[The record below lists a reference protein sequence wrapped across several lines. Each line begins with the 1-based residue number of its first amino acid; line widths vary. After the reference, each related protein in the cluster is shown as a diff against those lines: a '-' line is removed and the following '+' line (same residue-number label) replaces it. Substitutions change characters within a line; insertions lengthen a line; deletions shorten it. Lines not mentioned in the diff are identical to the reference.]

1 MKNAVMTDAVRHRC
15 PGRERGSILIF
26 ALTVLFFFSGMAVF
40 LKTMLDSQVFI
51 ESRDA
56 EYAVEADLLLAS
68 GFEAYGMIFTEAFP
82 KTATSDTPEKR
93 AADALNSIGKVAVK
107 NFGSSSSSSVPL
119 GVFYMNKKDLSEKD
133 KKDLSEKDKKDLSEK
148 DVVITQDRMGW
159 RIKTKNV
166 LTWHLEL
173 ADGTKLTRKAPVNL
187 YIHRPAA

>member
-40 LKTMLDSQVFI
+40 LKMMLDSQVFI

-119 GVFYMNKKDLSEKD
+119 GVFYTN
-133 KKDLSEKDKKDLSEK
+133 KKDLSEK
-148 DVVITQDRMGW
+148 DVVITQDGMGW
-159 RIKTKNV
+159 RIKTKND

-187 YIHRPAA
+187 YIHRPAACL

>member
-82 KTATSDTPEKR
+82 KTATSDTPEKK

-119 GVFYMNKKDLSEKD
+119 GVFYTN
-133 KKDLSEKDKKDLSEK
+133 KKDLSEK
-148 DVVITQDRMGW
+148 DVVITQDGMGW
-159 RIKTKNV
+159 RIKTKND

-187 YIHRPAA
+187 YIHQPAACL

>member
-1 MKNAVMTDAVRHRC
+1 MKNAVMTDAVRYRC

-40 LKTMLDSQVFI
+40 LKTMLDSQVFV

-119 GVFYMNKKDLSEKD
+119 GVFYTNKKDLSEKD
-133 KKDLSEKDKKDLSEK
+133 VD
-148 DVVITQDRMGW
+148 ITPDGMDW
-159 RIKTKNV
+159 RIKTKND

-187 YIHRPAA
+187 YIHRPAACL

>member
-119 GVFYMNKKDLSEKD
+119 GVFYTN
-133 KKDLSEKDKKDLSEK
+133 KKDLSEK
-148 DVVITQDRMGW
+148 DVVITQDGMGW
-159 RIKTKNV
+159 RIKTKND

-187 YIHRPAA
+187 YIHRPAACL

>member
-107 NFGSSSSSSVPL
+107 KNIGSSSSSFVTL
-119 GVFYMNKKDLSEKD
+119 GVFYTNKKDLSE
-133 KKDLSEKDKKDLSEK
+133 E
-148 DVVITQDRMGW
+148 DVVITQDGMGW
-159 RIKTKNV
+159 RIKTTKND

>member
-40 LKTMLDSQVFI
+40 LKTMLDSQAFI

-119 GVFYMNKKDLSEKD
+119 GVFYTN
-133 KKDLSEKDKKDLSEK
+133 KKDLSEK
-148 DVVITQDRMGW
+148 DVVITQDGMGW
-159 RIKTKNV
+159 RIKTKND

-187 YIHRPAA
+187 YIHRPAACL

>member
-1 MKNAVMTDAVRHRC
+1 MKNAVITDAVRHRC

-51 ESRDA
+51 ESRNA

-82 KTATSDTPEKR
+82 KTATSDTPKKR

-107 NFGSSSSSSVPL
+107 KNIGSSSSSFVTL
-119 GVFYMNKKDLSEKD
+119 GVFYTNKKDLSE
-133 KKDLSEKDKKDLSEK
+133 E
-148 DVVITQDRMGW
+148 DVVITQDGMGW
-159 RIKTKNV
+159 RIKTKKDLT
-166 LTWHLEL
+166 LTWYLEL

-187 YIHRPAA
+187 YIHGS

>member
-51 ESRDA
+51 ESQDA

-107 NFGSSSSSSVPL
+107 KNIGSSSSSFVTL
-119 GVFYMNKKDLSEKD
+119 GVFYTNWELHIAVEPQGCKKDLSE
-133 KKDLSEKDKKDLSEK
+133 E
-148 DVVITQDRMGW
+148 DVVITQDGMGW
-159 RIKTKNV
+159 RIKTNKDFI
-166 LTWHLEL
+166 WHLKL
-173 ADGTKLTRKAPVNL
+173 ADGTMLTRKAPVNL

>member
-1 MKNAVMTDAVRHRC
+1 MKNAVMTDAVRYRC

-68 GFEAYGMIFTEAFP
+68 GFEAYGMIFTAAFP

-119 GVFYMNKKDLSEKD
+119 GVFYTY
-133 KKDLSEKDKKDLSEK
+133 KKDLSEK
-148 DVVITQDRMGW
+148 DVDITPDGMGW
-159 RIKTKNV
+159 RIKTKND

-187 YIHRPAA
+187 YIHRPAACL

>member
-56 EYAVEADLLLAS
+56 EYAVEADLLLSS

-107 NFGSSSSSSVPL
+107 KNIGSSSSSFVTL
-119 GVFYMNKKDLSEKD
+119 GVFYTNKKDLSE
-133 KKDLSEKDKKDLSEK
+133 E
-148 DVVITQDRMGW
+148 DVVITPDGMGW
-159 RIKTKNV
+159 RIKTKND
-166 LTWHLEL
+166 LTWHLVL
-173 ADGTKLTRKAPVNL
+173 ADETKLTRKAPVNL
-187 YIHRPAA
+187 YIHRPAACL

>member
-119 GVFYMNKKDLSEKD
+119 GVFYTN
-133 KKDLSEKDKKDLSEK
+133 KKDLSEK
-148 DVVITQDRMGW
+148 DVVITQDGMGW
-159 RIKTKNV
+159 RIKTKND

-173 ADGTKLTRKAPVNL
+173 ADGTKLTRKAPVNH
-187 YIHRPAA
+187 YIHRPAACL

>member
-1 MKNAVMTDAVRHRC
+1 MKNVVMTDAVRYRC

-40 LKTMLDSQVFI
+40 LKTMLDSQVYI

-56 EYAVEADLLLAS
+56 EYAVEADMLLAS
-68 GFEAYGMIFTEAFP
+68 GVEAYGMIFTEAFP

-119 GVFYMNKKDLSEKD
+119 GVFYTNKKDLSE
-133 KKDLSEKDKKDLSEK
+133 E
-148 DVVITQDRMGW
+148 DVVITPDGMGW
-159 RIKTKNV
+159 RIKTKND

-187 YIHRPAA
+187 YIHQPAACL

>member
-56 EYAVEADLLLAS
+56 EYAVEADLLLSS

-119 GVFYMNKKDLSEKD
+119 GVFYTN
-133 KKDLSEKDKKDLSEK
+133 KKDLSEK
-148 DVVITQDRMGW
+148 DVVITQDGMGW
-159 RIKTKNV
+159 RIKTKND

-173 ADGTKLTRKAPVNL
+173 ADETKLTRKAPVNL
-187 YIHRPAA
+187 YIHRPAACL

>member
-15 PGRERGSILIF
+15 SGRERGSILIF

-93 AADALNSIGKVAVK
+93 AADALNSIGKVTVK
-107 NFGSSSSSSVPL
+107 NFGASSSSSVPL
-119 GVFYMNKKDLSEKD
+119 GVFYTNEKVLSEK
-133 KKDLSEKDKKDLSEK
+133 
-148 DVVITQDRMGW
+148 VVITQDGMGW
-159 RIKTKNV
+159 RIKTEND
-166 LTWHLEL
+166 LTWQLEL

-187 YIHRPAA
+187 YIHGS

>member
-15 PGRERGSILIF
+15 PGSERGSILIF

-56 EYAVEADLLLAS
+56 EYAVEADLLLSS

-119 GVFYMNKKDLSEKD
+119 GVFYTNKKDLSEKD
-133 KKDLSEKDKKDLSEK
+133 VD
-148 DVVITQDRMGW
+148 ITPDGMGW
-159 RIKTKNV
+159 RIKTKND

-187 YIHRPAA
+187 YIHRPAACL

>member
-1 MKNAVMTDAVRHRC
+1 MKNAVITDAVRHRC

-51 ESRDA
+51 ESRNA

-107 NFGSSSSSSVPL
+107 KNIGSSSSSSVPL
-119 GVFYMNKKDLSEKD
+119 GVFYTNKKDLSE
-133 KKDLSEKDKKDLSEK
+133 EN
-148 DVVITQDRMGW
+148 VVITQDGMGW
-159 RIKTKNV
+159 RIKTQTKTKND
-166 LTWHLEL
+166 LIITWHLEL